1 MDFNLIEQNIFF
13 IGFFALAALVV
24 WVCLDI
30 FRFLRKEKKEYSLQ
44 KYFAANELFLRIS
57 EDFKKQLE
65 KLIGKEIE
73 KNIGEFKNE
82 FQKTSE
88 EIIKSYKSQFESG
101 NQEIQR
107 VLSEF
112 SQQITK
118 ETSNLSKFTLDTQNK
133 ISEEAKNKILELN
146 QAAKK
151 EFIKI
156 QETNLKTHDLLINET
171 KKVSEALSNELS
183 QKFTQIYQLTRETLN
198 KKVVETEGEIENYK
212 KERLKE
218 IDQKIYQ
225 MLGEVAKKTIGKTID
240 LSDHEKLVTEILEKA
255 KKEIF

>member
-1 MDFNLIEQNIFF
+1 MIFNLTEQDIFF
-13 IGFFALAALVV
+13 IIFFILAAVIV
-24 WVCLDI
+24 WTCLDI
-30 FRFLRKEKKEYSLQ
+30 VKLLRRERRELSPS
-44 KYFAANELFLRIS
+44 KYYAQNELFLRIS

-65 KLIGKEIE
+65 ELVGKEIQ

-88 EIIKSYKSQFESG
+88 EIIKGYQSQFASG

-112 SQQITK
+112 YQQIAK
-118 ETSNLSKFTLDTQNK
+118 GISNLSKFTLDAQNK

-146 QAAKK
+146 QAAEK

-156 QETNLKTHDLLINET
+156 QEVNLKVSTQISQSIREALT
-171 KKVSEALSNELS
+171 KKV
-183 QKFTQIYQLTRETLN
+183 Q
-198 KKVVETEGEIENYK
+198 ETEKEIGNYQ
-212 KERLKE
+212 KERFKE

-225 MLGEVAKKTIGKTID
+225 MLGEVAKKTIGKAID
-240 LSDHEKLVTEILEKA
+240 LSAHEKLVMEALEKA

>member
-1 MDFNLIEQNIFF
+1 MIKDANDLFFIIFF
-13 IGFFALAALVV
+13 ILAALVA

-30 FRFLRKEKKEYSLQ
+30 FRLLRKEKKEFSLP
-44 KYFAANELFLRIS
+44 KDFAKNELFLRIS

-65 KLIGKEIE
+65 ELVGKEVQ
-73 KNIGEFKNE
+73 KNIEEFKNA

-88 EIIKSYKSQFESG
+88 EIIKTYQGQFESG
-101 NQEIQR
+101 NQEIQK
-107 VLSEF
+107 VFAEF
-112 SQQITK
+112 SQQIPK
-118 ETSNLSKFTLDTQNK
+118 EISNLSKFTLEAQNK
-133 ISEEAKNKILELN
+133 ISELN
-146 QAAKK
+146 QATEK
-151 EFIKI
+151 ELAKI

-225 MLGEVAKKTIGKTID
+225 MLGEVAKKTIGKIID
-240 LSDHEKLVTEILEKA
+240 LSDHEKLVTEILEKQ
-255 KKEIF
+255 KKKFFKNGKIF

>member
-1 MDFNLIEQNIFF
+1 MIKDANDLFFIIFF
-13 IGFFALAALVV
+13 ILAALIA

-30 FRFLRKEKKEYSLQ
+30 FRLLRKEKKEFSLP
-44 KYFAANELFLRIS
+44 KDFAKNELFLRIS

-65 KLIGKEIE
+65 ELVGKEVQ
-73 KNIGEFKNE
+73 KNIEEFKNA

-88 EIIKSYKSQFESG
+88 EIIKTYQGQFESG
-101 NQEIQR
+101 NQEIQK
-107 VLSEF
+107 VFAEF
-112 SQQITK
+112 SQQIPK
-118 ETSNLSKFTLDTQNK
+118 EISNLSKFTLEAQNK
-133 ISEEAKNKILELN
+133 ISEEGKNKISELN
-146 QAAKK
+146 QATEK
-151 EFIKI
+151 ELAKI